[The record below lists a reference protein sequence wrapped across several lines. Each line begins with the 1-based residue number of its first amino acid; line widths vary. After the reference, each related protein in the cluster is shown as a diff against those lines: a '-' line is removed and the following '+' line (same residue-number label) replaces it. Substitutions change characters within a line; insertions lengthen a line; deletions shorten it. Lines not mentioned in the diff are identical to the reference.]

1 MNQQQRDK
9 LLLKMHENYQEMHSN
24 YQEMKDNYK
33 EMKNNYKEI
42 KEIKEI
48 QKEMWTSQRIMEERQ
63 KIVEDTQRYMQQQQ
77 EEMKNRQTSMEEELK
92 RLGNI
97 VTRMEYEHG
106 RKLDMILEVLAG
118 HTDKLEEHEKR
129 FEKDEKII
137 EMHGH
142 QIYGIEQK
150 IQA

>member
-1 MNQQQRDK
+1 MERFGTSIFTV
-9 LLLKMHENYQEMHSN
+9 LL
-24 YQEMKDNYK
+24 EMKKEKLEMK
-33 EMKNNYKEI
+33 EMQKEI
-42 KEIKEI
+42 
-48 QKEMWTSQRIMEERQ
+48 WTSQRIMEERQ
-63 KIVEDTQRYMQQQQ
+63 KIVEDTQKYMQQQQ

-92 RLGNI
+92 RLGNT

-118 HTDKLEEHEKR
+118 HTDKLEEHERR